1 MGRADTFTTRQEMN
15 NLKWLRNLLG
25 KLIRFEQ
32 IKIISKM
39 KLEWTKMYQYLTL
52 FFKGA
57 VGQGLR

>member
-1 MGRADTFTTRQEMN
+1 MN
-15 NLKWLRNLLG
+15 NLKWLCNLLG

-39 KLEWTKMYQYLTL
+39 KLEWTKMYLYLTL

-57 VGQGLR
+57 VGLGLR